1 MGGGD
6 RRPSPHHRLGAVRDT
21 ELMAKWFEDIG
32 ARLRRQVKDLDEDA
46 LEWRAD
52 NRGNNIRETVWHMA
66 RWIDVLT
73 RLLDGTQPSTERWFT
88 DGWAERTRYDP
99 RGIGDDGL
107 GVLSGYTFEE
117 VLAIPRL
124 SSSELL
130 QYVDSVIAPL
140 AQHLRALPDDESATK
155 SVRRPNRILQGCFA
169 HIGEIDALLA
179 IRERSA
185 QRASA

>member
-1 MGGGD
+1 M
-6 RRPSPHHRLGAVRDT
+6 RDT
-21 ELMAKWFEDIG
+21 ELMAKWFEDVG
-32 ARLRRQVKDLDEDA
+32 ARVRDRLQRLDEDA

-52 NRGNNIRETVWHMA
+52 ERGNNVRETVWHMA

-73 RLLDGTQPSTERWFT
+73 RVLGGTQPSTERWFT
-88 DGWAERTRYDP
+88 DGWAQRTGYDP

-107 GVLSGYTFEE
+107 GALTGYTFQE

-124 SSSELL
+124 TATELVRYL
-130 QYVDSVIAPL
+130 DSVIGPL
-140 AQHLRALPDDESATK
+140 AQRLRALPDDEAAARA
-155 SVRRPNRILQGCFA
+155 VRRTTGILQGCFG

-179 IRERSA
+179 IRQRSA

>member
-1 MGGGD
+1 M
-6 RRPSPHHRLGAVRDT
+6 RDT

-32 ARLRRQVKDLDEDA
+32 AGLRRRVKDLDEDA

-52 NRGNNIRETVWHMA
+52 DRGNNVRETVWHMG

-73 RLLDGTQPSTERWFT
+73 RLLAGTQPSTERWFI
-88 DGWAERTRYDP
+88 DGWAERTGYDP

-124 SSSELL
+124 SAAELL
-130 QYVDSVIAPL
+130 KYVDSVIAPL
-140 AQHLRALPDDESATK
+140 AQRLRALADDEAAAKT
-155 SVRRPNRILQGCFA
+155 VRRATSILQGCLA
-169 HIGEIDALLA
+169 HVGEIDALLA

>member
-1 MGGGD
+1 
-6 RRPSPHHRLGAVRDT
+6 
-21 ELMAKWFEDIG
+21 
-32 ARLRRQVKDLDEDA
+32 
-46 LEWRAD
+46 
-52 NRGNNIRETVWHMA
+52 MA

-73 RLLDGTQPSTERWFT
+73 RILGGTQPSTERWFT
-88 DGWAERTRYDP
+88 DGWAERTGYDP

-107 GVLSGYTFEE
+107 GALTGYTFQE

-124 SSSELL
+124 NATQLVRYL
-130 QYVDSVIAPL
+130 DSVVGPL
-140 AQHLRALPDDESATK
+140 AQHLRALPDDEAAAKAVRSATG
-155 SVRRPNRILQGCFA
+155 ILQGCLG

>member
-1 MGGGD
+1 M
-6 RRPSPHHRLGAVRDT
+6 RDT
-21 ELMAKWFEDIG
+21 ELIATWFEDIG
-32 ARLRRQVKDLDEDA
+32 AGLRRRVEHLDEDA

-52 NRGNNIRETVWHMA
+52 DHGNNVRETVWHMA

-73 RLLDGTQPSTERWFT
+73 RLLDGTPQSTERWFA
-88 DGWAERTRYDP
+88 DGWVERTGYDP

-107 GVLSGYTFEE
+107 GALTGYTFEE

-124 SSSELL
+124 TARELL
-130 QYVDSVIAPL
+130 EYVDSVIAPL
-140 AQHLRALPDDESATK
+140 AQRLRALPDDDSAAK
-155 SVRRPNRILQGCFA
+155 AIRRPNRILQGCFA

>member
-1 MGGGD
+1 M
-6 RRPSPHHRLGAVRDT
+6 RDT
-21 ELMAKWFEDIG
+21 ELMAKWFEDVG
-32 ARLRRQVKDLDEDA
+32 ARVRDRLQRLDEDA

-52 NRGNNIRETVWHMA
+52 DRGNNVRETVWHMA

-73 RLLDGTQPSTERWFT
+73 RIIGGTQPSTERWFT
-88 DGWAERTRYDP
+88 DGWAQRTGYDP

-107 GVLSGYTFEE
+107 GALTGYTFQQ

-124 SSSELL
+124 NATELVRYL
-130 QYVDSVIAPL
+130 DSVIGPL
-140 AQHLRALPDDESATK
+140 AQRLRALPDDDAAARTARRATG
-155 SVRRPNRILQGCFA
+155 ILQGCLG

-179 IRERSA
+179 IRQRSA

>member
-1 MGGGD
+1 M
-6 RRPSPHHRLGAVRDT
+6 RDT
-21 ELMAKWFEDIG
+21 ELMAKWFEDVG
-32 ARLRRQVKDLDEDA
+32 ARVRERLQGLDEDA

-52 NRGNNIRETVWHMA
+52 DRGNNVRETVWHMA

-73 RLLDGTQPSTERWFT
+73 RILGGTQPSTERWFT
-88 DGWAERTRYDP
+88 DGWAQRTSYDP

-107 GVLSGYTFEE
+107 GALTGYTFQE

-124 SSSELL
+124 TATDLVRYL
-130 QYVDSVIAPL
+130 DSVIGPL
-140 AQHLRALPDDESATK
+140 AQRLRALQEDDASARA
-155 SVRRPNRILQGCFA
+155 VRRATGILQGCLG

-179 IRERSA
+179 IRKRSA

>member
-1 MGGGD
+1 M
-6 RRPSPHHRLGAVRDT
+6 RDT

-32 ARLRRQVKDLDEDA
+32 AGLRRRVKDLDEDA

-52 NRGNNIRETVWHMA
+52 DRGNNVRETVWHMA
-66 RWIDVLT
+66 RWIDVLG
-73 RLLDGTQPSTERWFT
+73 RLATGGQPSTERWFT
-88 DGWAERTRYDP
+88 DGWAARTGYDP

-124 SSSELL
+124 SAAELL
-130 QYVDSVIAPL
+130 EYVDSVVAPL
-140 AQHLRALPDDESATK
+140 AQFLRSVGEDEAATTL
-155 SVRRPNRILQGCFA
+155 VRRVTRILQGCFG

>member
-1 MGGGD
+1 
-6 RRPSPHHRLGAVRDT
+6 
-21 ELMAKWFEDIG
+21 MAKWFEDVG
-32 ARLRRQVKDLDEDA
+32 ARVRERLKSLDEDA

-52 NRGNNIRETVWHMA
+52 DSGNNVRETVWHMA

-73 RLLDGTQPSTERWFT
+73 RILGGTQPSTERWFT
-88 DGWAERTRYDP
+88 DGWAQRTSYDP

-107 GVLSGYTFEE
+107 GALTGYTFQE

-124 SSSELL
+124 TATELVRYL
-130 QYVDSVIAPL
+130 DSVVGPL
-140 AQHLRALPDDESATK
+140 AQRLRALPDDEAAARA
-155 SVRRPNRILQGCFA
+155 VRRATGILQGCLG

-179 IRERSA
+179 IRERST